1 MTHPPSPHYSD
12 STVSLHHGDC
22 LDVLRSLPD
31 ASVDSVV
38 TDPPY
43 GLEFMG
49 KEWDGADGGEGC
61 WCCTD
66 ECPEDCMADHKR
78 EQ

>member
-1 MTHPPSPHYSD
+1 MTT
-12 STVSLHHGDC
+12 STPEAGGYTVGDESC
-22 LDVLRSLPD
+22 DC
-31 ASVDSVV
+31 
-38 TDPPY
+38 
-43 GLEFMG
+43 
-49 KEWDGADGGEGC
+49 GANGGEGC

>member
-1 MTHPPSPHYSD
+1 MSERRSEAADCTCPRTDGYRIKRRGY
-12 STVSLHHGDC
+12 TVGDESC
-22 LDVLRSLPD
+22 DC
-31 ASVDSVV
+31 
-38 TDPPY
+38 
-43 GLEFMG
+43 
-49 KEWDGADGGEGC
+49 GADGGEGC